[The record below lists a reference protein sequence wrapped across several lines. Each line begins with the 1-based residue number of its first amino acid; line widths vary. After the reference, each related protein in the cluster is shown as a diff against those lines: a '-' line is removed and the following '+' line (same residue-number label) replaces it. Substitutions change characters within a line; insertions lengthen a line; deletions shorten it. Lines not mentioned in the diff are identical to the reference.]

1 MTRGADLFTLQR
13 AGFVQ
18 GRRPQQREAGT
29 HCILT
34 ELEIVAA
41 RLDAGDVIARRE
53 PGQVTSKAFGSA
65 QMIGRL
71 QKRATKACR
80 TSARVPL
87 PFDIQHPWRMSEDW
101 LHLHVLPQKFET
113 ILKAAATWLA
123 CLLWKNNHE
132 AAAIACDV
140 T

>member
-1 MTRGADLFTLQR
+1 MTRVADLFALQR
-13 AGFVQ
+13 AGIVQ

-41 RLDAGDVIARRE
+41 RLDAADVIARRE
-53 PGQVTSKAFGSA
+53 PGQVTSKAFGSG

-80 TSARVPL
+80 ASAGEPL
-87 PFDIQHPWRMSEDW
+87 PFDIQHPWKMSED
-101 LHLHVLPQKFET
+101 
-113 ILKAAATWLA
+113 
-123 CLLWKNNHE
+123 
-132 AAAIACDV
+132 
-140 T
+140 